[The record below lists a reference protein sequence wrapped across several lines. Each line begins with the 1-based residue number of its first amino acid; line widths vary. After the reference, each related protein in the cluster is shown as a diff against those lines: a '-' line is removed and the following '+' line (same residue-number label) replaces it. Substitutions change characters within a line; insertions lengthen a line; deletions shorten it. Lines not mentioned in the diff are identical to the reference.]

1 AVLEILKKLS
11 WRWRFLG
18 MILNLIPLF
27 LLDKA
32 YRLVANNRKR

>member
-1 AVLEILKKLS
+1 
-11 WRWRFLG
+11 
-18 MILNLIPLF
+18 LNLIPLF